1 VLTMLCCLTC
11 TQRWEDG
18 VMFRK
23 DLGCSSV
30 EPEPQ
35 EHVYEFL
42 AQ

>member
-1 VLTMLCCLTC
+1 MKDRGL
-11 TQRWEDG
+11 
-18 VMFRK
+18 RK